1 MSVEF
6 LTPYSSEK
14 KIRPKVLRLLAAA
27 CLFVCAVEKS
37 ACLVLI
43 ADYGIRAISHPTS
56 TEAI

>member
-6 LTPYSSEK
+6 LMSYTSEQ
-14 KIRPKVLRLLAAA
+14 KIRSKVLRLPADA
-27 CLFVCAVEKS
+27 CLFVCAAGKS

>member
-6 LTPYSSEK
+6 LASYTSEQ
-14 KIRPKVLRLLAAA
+14 KIRSKVLRLLADA

>member
-1 MSVEF
+1 MSMGF
-6 LTPYSSEK
+6 LMPCSSEQR
-14 KIRPKVLRLLAAA
+14 IRSKVLRLLAAA

>member
-1 MSVEF
+1 MSY
-6 LTPYSSEK
+6 TSEQN
-14 KIRPKVLRLLAAA
+14 IRSKVLRLLADA

-43 ADYGIRAISHPTS
+43 ADYRIRAISHATS

>member
-1 MSVEF
+1 MLVKF
-6 LTPYSSEK
+6 LVSYTSGQ
-14 KIRPKVLRLLAAA
+14 KIRSKVLRLLADTF
-27 CLFVCAVEKS
+27 LFVCAVEKS